1 MSHDWRVLGVRS
13 ARCGDA
19 AAMPHLSVIKEKF
32 TCKGCECP
40 PTDDNMTGERERE
53 RGGSEVIPIWSV
65 ELSQSSPLYLSQRL
79 ITIDFS
85 SLLHSF

>member
-40 PTDDNMTGERERE
+40 PTDDNMTGEGERRE
-53 RGGSEVIPIWSV
+53 
-65 ELSQSSPLYLSQRL
+65 
-79 ITIDFS
+79 
-85 SLLHSF
+85 